1 MCRRRRSSASAETEN
16 AAAARR
22 GAAEGVVAA
31 TREPEKPDA
40 REPESA
46 RESARVRREGGR
58 GEKGGGRGEW
68 RQTRRRERAREGKNP
83 QPEKATRVDN
93 VRTATYR
100 PETRARM
107 RRPPRDA
114 SVGGRGANASDLRV
128 RARGRALGRP
138 PRRRHRAGRP
148 GGGASG
154 AARRATGKN
163 HRGAE
168 DLNPQPRRGDRGR
181 DRARPR
187 RGGAMRTCATVA
199 DAPMD
204 AIVKDAIMSKVELG
218 RLRAP
223 RDSNARRR
231 RRGAAEKATKR
242 ARLDEMAPG
251 ERVIYFTTKNAYV
264 ISNMF
269 SVTCSSVSKSG
280 NSPRAATCPAPGVA
294 SLGPGHGHPPI
305 DPFFSLRCLVGA
317 LFFARVPL
325 ARAASSSS
333 SVRPDHGADD
343 DPRQGDVWGEDHPG
357 RRAELDRGRSQDRA
371 ERERQG

>member
-1 MCRRRRSSASAETEN
+1 MGLAARVELRARQRRGDGVDVDGDVLVHARAHPAGDALELGESAHTAVCPCDPRPRPAAGASRRPRMRSRMWPRPARRSRGPCASSSCASPAEGEVVQAEALVRAAETEN

-22 GAAEGVVAA
+22 GCPPRASSRA
-31 TREPEKPDA
+31 TREPGEADA
-40 REPESA
+40 RVVE
-46 RESARVRREGGR
+46 RRARVCE
-58 GEKGGGRGEW
+58 GEKEGGGGRRGEGEW

-114 SVGGRGANASDLRV
+114 SVGGRGANARDRRV
-128 RARGRALGRP
+128 RARGRALERP
-138 PRRRHRAGRP
+138 PRRRHARGGREAAPPARAPRDGE
-148 GGGASG
+148 
-154 AARRATGKN
+154 N

-187 RGGAMRTCATVA
+187 RGGARRTCATVA

-242 ARLDEMAPG
+242 ARLDEM
-251 ERVIYFTTKNAYV
+251 
-264 ISNMF
+264 
-269 SVTCSSVSKSG
+269 
-280 NSPRAATCPAPGVA
+280 
-294 SLGPGHGHPPI
+294 GP
-305 DPFFSLRCLVGA
+305 
-317 LFFARVPL
+317 
-325 ARAASSSS
+325 
-333 SVRPDHGADD
+333 
-343 DPRQGDVWGEDHPG
+343 
-357 RRAELDRGRSQDRA
+357 RRAGDLIYN
-371 ERERQG
+371 

>member
-1 MCRRRRSSASAETEN
+1 M
-16 AAAARR
+16 
-22 GAAEGVVAA
+22 
-31 TREPEKPDA
+31 
-40 REPESA
+40 
-46 RESARVRREGGR
+46 
-58 GEKGGGRGEW
+58 
-68 RQTRRRERAREGKNP
+68 
-83 QPEKATRVDN
+83 DN

-114 SVGGRGANASDLRV
+114 SVGGRGANASDRRV
-128 RARGRALGRP
+128 RARGRALERP

-163 HRGAE
+163 HRGVE

-187 RGGAMRTCATVA
+187 RGGARRTCATVA

-231 RRGAAEKATKR
+231 RRDAAEKATS
-242 ARLDEMAPG
+242 AHEMG
-251 ERVIYFTTKNAYV
+251 LKVET
-264 ISNMF
+264 
-269 SVTCSSVSKSG
+269 SG
-280 NSPRAATCPAPGVA
+280 
-294 SLGPGHGHPPI
+294 
-305 DPFFSLRCLVGA
+305 
-317 LFFARVPL
+317 
-325 ARAASSSS
+325 
-333 SVRPDHGADD
+333 
-343 DPRQGDVWGEDHPG
+343 
-357 RRAELDRGRSQDRA
+357 
-371 ERERQG
+371 